1 MAGLGSKKGL
11 GALGGLGGGKA
22 SGLAG
27 LAAAAA
33 SSSADPATPAADA
46 AAATTPAA
54 AANALLGK
62 AFGSGNVRSAWL
74 KAGAQVKVDVAPPK
88 DLAAVAKAAHAIHVA
103 NEQRRAR
110 EFAAGK
116 ELAAEGEICD
126 GYGRRISGKQLNQ
139 AAWRGRDI
147 RAKAQAAS
155 AAKAVPLRNVKAPL
169 GDRADL
175 PPSRT
180 SRSTPGSRGSKEMRV

>member
-1 MAGLGSKKGL
+1 
-11 GALGGLGGGKA
+11 
-22 SGLAG
+22 
-27 LAAAAA
+27 
-33 SSSADPATPAADA
+33 
-46 AAATTPAA
+46 
-54 AANALLGK
+54 
-62 AFGSGNVRSAWL
+62 VRSAWL

-88 DLAAVAKAAHAIHVA
+88 DLAAVAQAAHAIHVA

-110 EFAAGK
+110 EIAAGK

-126 GYGRRISGKQLNQ
+126 GYGRRISGKRLSQ
-139 AAWRGRDI
+139 AAARSSNRQI

-155 AAKAVPLRNVKAPL
+155 AAKADAKAVPLRSVKAPL

-175 PPSRT
+175 PSPRT

>member
-1 MAGLGSKKGL
+1 MAAWRYGEIWGDVGRC
-11 GALGGLGGGKA
+11 
-22 SGLAG
+22 
-27 LAAAAA
+27 
-33 SSSADPATPAADA
+33 
-46 AAATTPAA
+46 
-54 AANALLGK
+54 
-62 AFGSGNVRSAWL
+62 VRYGEMW
-74 KAGAQVKVDVAPPK
+74 GDVN
-88 DLAAVAKAAHAIHVA
+88 LTLTLTLTLT
-103 NEQRRAR
+103 QTRTRTR
-110 EFAAGK
+110 TRTLTLTK

-155 AAKAVPLRNVKAPL
+155 AKAPVPLRNVKAPL

>member
-1 MAGLGSKKGL
+1 MDP
-11 GALGGLGGGKA
+11 A
-22 SGLAG
+22 SGVPYYYNSVTG
-27 LAAAAA
+27 L
-33 SSSADPATPAADA
+33 STWQ
-46 AAATTPAA
+46 
-54 AANALLGK
+54 
-62 AFGSGNVRSAWL
+62 RSANPNL
-74 KAGAQVKVDVAPPK
+74 NPNPNAMKVHNVET
-88 DLAAVAKAAHAIHVA
+88 LYLT
-103 NEQRRAR
+103 RTRTR
-110 EFAAGK
+110 TRTLTK

-155 AAKAVPLRNVKAPL
+155 AKAPVPLRNVKAPL